1 MFFGHLAGAGYAVV
15 SREDNLPWG
24 AECCAE
30 FTLLRVEQPARCA
43 LAG

>member
-1 MFFGHLAGAGYAVV
+1 MFFGHLASMGYGAV

-30 FTLLRVEQPARCA
+30 FTLLRVEQPVRCPRA
-43 LAG
+43 A